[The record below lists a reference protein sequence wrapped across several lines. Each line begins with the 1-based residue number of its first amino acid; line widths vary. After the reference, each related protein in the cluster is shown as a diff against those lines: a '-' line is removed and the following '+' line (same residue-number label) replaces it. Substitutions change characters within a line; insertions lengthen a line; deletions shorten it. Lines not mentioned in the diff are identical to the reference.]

1 MFILETSACQSA
13 SVLATILFIKKLIK
27 IISIIV
33 PAILIVLI
41 TLDFVKAV
49 VANEEDDMKR
59 ANKTAIK
66 RVVIALVVFFI
77 PIIVDVSFSLANSSS
92 SSNKSCYSNA
102 TDQVVKYLSNAET
115 EKIVKD
121 EADREK
127 LIAAAQK
134 SEEEAN
140 QVVQEL
146 RNNEPINNEKPLTG
160 MELNYKELTLLL
172 GNNEKLEVLKYE
184 PQDTTD
190 SKIVTWS
197 SDDENIATVNN
208 GIVTA
213 KGLGSTIIKATSAN
227 GIVATSKIDVVEEA
241 VPLLSISLNKTN
253 LSLYE
258 GNQDWIEVIYN
269 PSNTT
274 EKREIVWES
283 ENSDIAIVDNGLVTA
298 KKEGITKITATSVNG
313 KTAECIVTVLKAIPI
328 DSIKLNETKITLKK
342 GKTKVLKVTYN
353 PENTTEDKTISWTT
367 SNSKVAK
374 VDSNG
379 KITAVG
385 LGKATIVATTKN
397 GKSATCEVTVKKTS
411 SNNQTSDEPSNN
423 PGTENP
429 EVIEDSDDTITEDL
443 SLRSIRLNQNSAT
456 LYVGNT
462 LSLKV
467 TYNPSNTTSD
477 KTITWST
484 SNNRVATVSASG
496 KVKAIGTGDAIIT
509 AKTKDGKTATC
520 YITVK
525 ASSSP
530 PSTDDS
536 SSGCSWQYLYSMIGF
551 SDYNDVK
558 CTKKT
563 EGERKHIYKGHM
575 IIHRYKCVCG
585 TEAEKPESN
594 NNISVSSIKLSQT
607 SISLKEK
614 QTQTLTV
621 TYSPSNATKGKSI
634 TWKTDNAKVAKVS
647 SNGKITAVGL
657 GSTTITA
664 TTSNGKSATCQV
676 IVIQDPANIVPVK
689 SIILDQNK
697 KVIVGSKFY
706 LKPAMYPSNSYTKT
720 FTWTSSNNA
729 VATVD
734 TYGGVYAKSPGT
746 AKITVKTDNGKKAT
760 CTVKVVAANCCWEN
774 GSGGCYQA
782 VNNKCTVDNQ
792 GERRILSL
800 KGDSVKLNY
809 YKCVCNSGENVY
821 TASNPDNSS
830 FEGITLREIK
840 LNYTNV
846 KMNPKDK
853 LSLKVTY
860 VPADATNKNSKLTWT
875 TSNRK
880 VAKVSSNGEV
890 TAVGTGRAIIAANIS
905 NGPRAVCDVTVVE
918 KPAACSKTCGTH
930 EQLINPGKSNCY
942 CDCKSNYEWV
952 TTTGGQKVCYRKC
965 GAHQHHVNADC
976 KCDSGY
982 TEKKGICVKN
992 TSSTSAKKTCTKKC
1006 GLHET
1011 LNKNKCTCSCKS
1023 GYKRI
1028 KGDCL
1033 KSSSNAPKPP
1043 SGVKKAACYT
1053 TEKKTCK
1060 AASHCYWLFGK
1071 CHVRPCTG
1079 GKTRYN
1085 NGKCY

>member
-41 TLDFVKAV
+41 TLDFVKSV
-49 VANEEDDMKR
+49 IANEEDEMKK
-59 ANKTAIK
+59 ANKTVIK
-66 RVVIALVVFFI
+66 RIAMALIVFFI
-77 PIIVDVSFSLANSSS
+77 PIIVDVSFSLASKSNSS
-92 SSNKSCYSNA
+92 NTSCYSNA
-102 TDQVVKYLSNAET
+102 TDQVVKYLSNAES
-115 EKIVKD
+115 EKLLNN
-121 EADREK
+121 EADRER

-134 SEEEAN
+134 SEEEVN

-146 RNNEPINNEKPLTG
+146 RNNEQSQNKKPLIR

-172 GNNEKLEVLKYE
+172 GNSETLEVLKYE

-190 SKIVTWS
+190 SKLVTWS
-197 SDDENIATVNN
+197 SEDEGVATVSN

-213 KGLGSTIIKATSAN
+213 KGIGSTVVKATSAN
-227 GIVATSKIDVVEEA
+227 GVVATSKINVVDEEI
-241 VPLLSISLNKTN
+241 PLLSISLNKTS

-258 GNQDWIEVIYN
+258 GNQDWLEVVYN

-274 EKREIVWES
+274 EKREITWES
-283 ENSDIAIVDNGLVTA
+283 ENQDIAIVDNGLVTA
-298 KKEGITKITATSVNG
+298 KKEGVTKITATSSNG
-313 KTAECIVTVLKAIPI
+313 KTVECIVTVLKTIPI
-328 DSIKLNETKITLKK
+328 DSIELNTTKITLKK

-353 PENTTEDKTISWTT
+353 PSNTTEDRTINWTT
-367 SNSKVAK
+367 NNSKVAK

-379 KITAVG
+379 KVTAIG
-385 LGKATIVATTKN
+385 TGKTKIVATTKN
-397 GKSATCEVTVKKTS
+397 GKSAICEVTVKKSS
-411 SNNQTSDEPSNN
+411 SNNQENNEPDNN
-423 PGTENP
+423 PIPDNQD
-429 EVIEDSDDTITEDL
+429 VIEEPDDNVTEDL
-443 SLRSIRLNQNSAT
+443 SLKSISLNLNSAT
-456 LYVGNT
+456 LYVGKT

-467 TYNPSNTTSD
+467 AYNPSNTTSD
-477 KTITWST
+477 KTISWST
-484 SNNRVATVSASG
+484 SNNKIATVSSSG
-496 KVKAIGTGDAIIT
+496 TVKAIGTGNVTIT

-520 YITVK
+520 HINVK
-525 ASSSP
+525 NSTSP
-530 PSTDDS
+530 VVDDS
-536 SSGCSWQYLYSMIGF
+536 SSDCNWEYLYSMIGF
-551 SDYNDVK
+551 SDYNNVK
-558 CTKKT
+558 CTRKI
-563 EGERKHIYKGHM
+563 EGKHKHIYKGHS
-575 IIHRYKCVCG
+575 IIDRYKCVCDKDDN
-585 TEAEKPESN
+585 EPETN
-594 NNISVSSIKLSQT
+594 TNISVSSIRLSKA

-614 QTQTLTV
+614 ETQTLTV
-621 TYSPSNATKGKSI
+621 VYSPSNATKGKSV
-634 TWKTDNAKVAKVS
+634 TWKTDNSKVAKVN

-664 TTSNGKSATCQV
+664 TTSNGKSATCKV
-676 IVIQDPANIVPVK
+676 IVIQDPANIVPVE
-689 SIILDQNK
+689 SIVLDQK
-697 KVIVGSKFY
+697 KTAIVGSKFY
-706 LKPAMYPSNSYTKT
+706 LKASMYPRNSYTKT
-720 FTWTSSNNA
+720 FTWTSSNNS
-729 VATVD
+729 VATVN
-734 TYGGVYAKSPGT
+734 TYGGVYAKSVGT

-760 CTVKVVAANCCWEN
+760 CTVKVVAANCCWKN
-774 GSGGCYQA
+774 LAGGCYQA
-782 VNNKCTVDNQ
+782 VNNKCTVNNQ

-800 KGDSVKLNY
+800 KGDSVNLNY
-809 YKCVCNSGENVY
+809 YKCVCNSGENIY
-821 TASNPDNSS
+821 TASNPNNNS
-830 FEGITLREIK
+830 FEGITLREIR

-853 LSLKVTY
+853 LNLKVTY
-860 VPADATNKNSKLTWT
+860 IPSDATNKNSKITWT
-875 TSNRK
+875 SSNKK
-880 VAKVSSNGEV
+880 VAKVSSKGEI
-890 TAVGTGRAIIAANIS
+890 TAIGTGKALIAANIS

-965 GAHQHHVNADC
+965 EAHQHHVNADC

-992 TSSTSAKKTCTKKC
+992 TSSTSTKKTCTKKC

-1011 LNKNKCTCSCKS
+1011 LNKKKCTCSCKS

-1043 SGVKKAACYT
+1043 SGAKKAACYT
-1053 TEKKTCK
+1053 TSKKYCK
-1060 AASHCYWLFGK
+1060 KASYCYWLFGK
-1071 CHVRPCTG
+1071 CHVRLCTG
-1079 GKTRYN
+1079 GKTRYT